1 MLFCQCLQLNLAG
14 WHSIVWNSLV
24 SGDPWLH
31 SWFIPPCAQS
41 KASGI
46 SLVGVVHISKGL
58 YTEKRKYLVQCLHGV
73 NVGPGPG
80 LKAKI
85 GVFHQKAKRRVL
97 HIRVCSPFELQQP
110 VWFTRIIN
118 IGARHGQN
126 HN

>member
-1 MLFCQCLQLNLAG
+1 MCQCLQLNLAG
-14 WHSIVWNSLV
+14 WHSIVWYSLV
-24 SGDPWLH
+24 SGAPWLD

-46 SLVGVVHISKGL
+46 SLVGVVYL
-58 YTEKRKYLVQCLHGV
+58 YLRGCIQKKRKYLVQCPHGV

-80 LKAKI
+80 QKGKI